1 MQREKQSVHPQ
12 SQPPYYLYGT
22 KALNMAYMNIH
33 ALNNGFIGAPHF
45 RSMCKLLGYQGIA
58 VVIEELLKIVKS
70 LLQGTIAQY
79 VKTLMTV
86 MPKVCKLPL
95 YDYGSTGVLEYYQAQ
110 LRDIIQ
116 YPDVKTEM
124 FQSFREIGNA
134 LLFCLL
140 IEQALSQEE
149 VCDLLEAAPFQNI
162 LPRIYCKDGE
172 KPETKLKRLEAKY
185 SPLQV
190 VPNIERLG
198 TPKQASIARE
208 GDLLTK
214 ERLCCGLSIFETIL
228 QRIRGFMLESEEQA
242 SIWIGPNRMPPPNG
256 VIYVDEC
263 FEFHRLWSALQFIYC
278 IPVGDGEF
286 TIEELFG
293 EGLNWSGATM
303 IALLGQHKRF
313 EALDFSY
320 HLLKV
325 QRVDGR
331 DELVRGIPLKRMV
344 DRIRRFQVLNSQIFS
359 ILSKFLTN
367 ANGDANTVEHVKCF
381 QPPIHPAM
389 ATAQAN
395 SAPIYMRAA
404 ILLQQQQRLKE

>member
-1 MQREKQSVHPQ
+1 MPEKAPNLTPHLNNMQREKQSVHPQ

-140 IEQALSQEE
+140 IEQALVGHLNVQ
-149 VCDLLEAAPFQNI
+149 I
-162 LPRIYCKDGE
+162 LY
-172 KPETKLKRLEAKY
+172 L
-185 SPLQV
+185 
-190 VPNIERLG
+190 
-198 TPKQASIARE
+198 
-208 GDLLTK
+208 
-214 ERLCCGLSIFETIL
+214 
-228 QRIRGFMLESEEQA
+228 
-242 SIWIGPNRMPPPNG
+242 
-256 VIYVDEC
+256 
-263 FEFHRLWSALQFIYC
+263 
-278 IPVGDGEF
+278 
-286 TIEELFG
+286 
-293 EGLNWSGATM
+293 
-303 IALLGQHKRF
+303 
-313 EALDFSY
+313 
-320 HLLKV
+320 
-325 QRVDGR
+325 
-331 DELVRGIPLKRMV
+331 
-344 DRIRRFQVLNSQIFS
+344 
-359 ILSKFLTN
+359 
-367 ANGDANTVEHVKCF
+367 
-381 QPPIHPAM
+381 
-389 ATAQAN
+389 
-395 SAPIYMRAA
+395 
-404 ILLQQQQRLKE
+404 